1 MYKSLQLIL
10 AALMIFFAVNASAD
24 VKVGYVDV
32 DRILRES
39 PQAADSAKKLQ
50 QEFKQRSEDIDRLR
64 KQITDKENSGVAK
77 AQELAALKLEYD
89 RKQRELN
96 EDASIRKNEELGKLQ
111 DRINQAVTL
120 VSEAEGYDLVI
131 YSGLAYTSKRVD
143 LTDKVLKFISKDYP

>member
-1 MYKSLQLIL
+1 MNKFMQLMF
-10 AALMIFFAVNASAD
+10 AVFMIFFAVNAVAD
-24 VKVGYVDV
+24 VKVGFVNV

-39 PQAADSAKKLQ
+39 PQAADSAKRLQ

-64 KQITDKENSGVAK
+64 RQINDKENSGVAK
-77 AQELAALKLEYD
+77 EQDLAALRLEYE

-111 DRINQAVTL
+111 DRINQAVTA

-143 LTDKVLKFISKDYP
+143 LTDKVLKFIGKDNP